1 VFWDINKSKAYETF
15 YCKKTLPSDSLYRP
29 DLLYL
34 MLDKVERAQVE
45 KEKLEVKQR
54 NDRKLRK
61 KYFK

>member
-1 VFWDINKSKAYETF
+1 
-15 YCKKTLPSDSLYRP
+15 
-29 DLLYL
+29 

-45 KEKLEVKQR
+45 KEKLEIKQR